1 LGRQQAETRS
11 PPAAHRDLSGPVYV
25 LKKTMLGAVHLIP
38 GGKGT
43 IEPALRNLRLK
54 YRRWAWARQAR
65 NGEVVAGTN
74 LLTVDPAK
82 IEFCPTTEF
91 AYNNYQGRTESGNW
105 DESDKRF
112 DHLAVYQAF
121 NQVCKQKNATW
132 PETAY
137 YQDILKAI
145 ESGGE
150 MYSCKSGADLDARCE
165 KLSALYESI
174 EKDGYKSQ
182 AELQNNLEDEVAVAI
197 SRDGQILFADG
208 AHRLAIAK
216 LLGVTEIPVLVAV
229 RHPEWSAFKAQLL
242 EFAKT
247 QTLGGLYQAALHPD
261 LLSVPASH
269 GCSDR
274 FEVIEQNLPAKAPG
288 YVVDIGCNLG
298 YMLHKFEDKG
308 FDCIGIEIDEMHL
321 YILEKLRVAANKNF
335 EIRSGNFLDDM
346 EVTDH
351 KFEVVVALNIFHH
364 FLKTE
369 SVYLKLIAFL
379 DRLDTNYMVFE
390 PHLSSETPFATA
402 YKNYPAEEFCDFVMK
417 HARLTKK
424 EKIYQAH
431 DGREI
436 YILSR

>member
-1 LGRQQAETRS
+1 LSTQQAETRS
-11 PPAAHRDLSGPVYV
+11 TAAHKDPSGPVYI
-25 LKKTMLGAVHLIP
+25 LKRTMLGAVRLIP

-43 IEPALRNLRLK
+43 VEPALRNLRLK

-65 NGEVVAGTN
+65 NGETVAGTN
-74 LLTVDPAK
+74 LLTVDPAT
-82 IEFCPTTEF
+82 INFCPTTEF
-91 AYNNYQGRTESGNW
+91 AYNNHKGRTESGNW
-105 DESDKRF
+105 DQSDKRF
-112 DHLAVYQAF
+112 DQLAVYQAF
-121 NQVCKQKNATW
+121 DQVCKQKNATW
-132 PETAY
+132 QETAY

-150 MYSCKSGADLDARCE
+150 MYSCKSVADLDARCQ
-165 KLSALYESI
+165 KLAALYESI

-197 SRDGQILFADG
+197 SRDGHILFSDG
-208 AHRLAIAK
+208 AHRLSIAK
-216 LLGVTEIPVLVAV
+216 LLGVTEIPALVAV

-274 FEVIEQNLPAKAPG
+274 FEVIEQHLPAKAPG
-288 YVVDIGCNLG
+288 NVLDIGCNLG

-321 YILEKLRVAANKNF
+321 YILDKVRVAANKNF
-335 EIRSGNFLDDM
+335 EIRSGNVLDDM
-346 EVTDH
+346 EVTNH
-351 KFEVVVALNIFHH
+351 KYEIVVALNIFHH
-364 FLKTE
+364 FLKKE
-369 SVYLKLIAFL
+369 ADHRKFIAFL
-379 DRLDTNYMVFE
+379 NRLDTNYMVFE
-390 PHLSSETPFATA
+390 PHLTIEEPFANA
-402 YKNYPAEEFCDFVMK
+402 YKNYPADEFCAFVMQ